1 MNNIHDMG
9 GMHGFGAIPIEED
22 EPVFHTDWEAKAMAL
37 TVAMGAW
44 GKWNIDASR
53 FQRESLGP
61 LEYLQFT
68 YYERWIAGLADLM
81 VAQGLVTVEEIA
93 QAKAAAGSQKQT
105 PPLKA
110 ADVLPAMMRGGPS
123 ARPLNVTPRF
133 AAGDQVRTSREH
145 PEGHT
150 RLPRYARGRVGTVEL
165 LHGGH
170 VFPDSNSKFEG
181 EAPQHLYTV
190 RFTAQE
196 LWGPSASPRDSVTLD
211 LWESYLEHA

>member
-9 GMHGFGAIPIEED
+9 GMHGFGAVPIEEN

-53 FQRESLGP
+53 FARESLPP

-68 YYERWIAGLADLM
+68 YYERWLAGLTDLM
-81 VAQGLVTVEEIA
+81 VARGLVTVEEVETA
-93 QAKAAAGSQKQT
+93 RAAPGSAKQT
-105 PPLKA
+105 PALSAP
-110 ADVLPAMMRGGPS
+110 DVLPAMMRGGPAS
-123 ARPLNVTPRF
+123 RPLIEPPRF
-133 AAGDQVRTSREH
+133 AVGDAVRTHRDS

-150 RLPRYARGRVGTVEL
+150 RLPRYARGRVGTVEI

-196 LWGPSASPRDSVTLD
+196 LWGETTSPRDSVSLD
-211 LWESYLEHA
+211 LWDSYLDHA